1 MQPKGIMTLLLAVPA
16 AAAAGCA
23 LDPTLP
29 ASLAAHAATQPLCA
43 GFLNASAPP
52 YSATGDGVTDD
63 SSALQAALDDA
74 YANRMAVLLPA
85 GRTFLLARQ
94 LRAVQR
100 TGLPADR
107 QHGYQLIG
115 TRGPMPPVLRV
126 PDHTDPAAFPSI
138 PGGGRPA
145 VLFALNRSGIAND
158 SPSHYSAMLRNVDID
173 LGDNP
178 TLSGVSM
185 SGAQLCSIEDVR
197 ISGKSFTAGVVG
209 LPGSGGYTS
218 NIHVT
223 GGQFAVWQQEFRPN
237 PSITGLVALSQS
249 VAAVLVESS
258 RGPLVLSGFII
269 RSSLASFKAGVIAN
283 RSKGADGS
291 LALEDGLIAL
301 DGAACG
307 APAVSTSGPDI
318 AIKDLYVRTNV
329 AVVFSSPGH
338 GVLLASTAASIK
350 RIPAW
355 WFSAAS
361 SIAYSKGANVSAEA
375 AARGFPNLS
384 LVAAPPSSPPDDP
397 TISTQHSWTAEYAQS
412 LLWSSDS
419 SVMLDAVRDCGA
431 TPQWVNSTDDDGAAI
446 AACLALAADHG
457 QGVFIPRG
465 EFLLWS
471 PLVLKPGQQLTG
483 AGKHCATLTMRHG
496 AAFET
501 APLVRVEGGSSSG
514 RSGSGD
520 SSAQISVS
528 ISDLVLSI
536 AQRGTI
542 LEANAPN
549 TLIRDLRTTPCVPHC
564 RGGHCSNPL
573 CAQPAPGGAETATA
587 PTAVGPSAAG
597 VRFTGQ
603 ASGRFYG
610 LSLDHF
616 DQYLVAGDALLS
628 VNGAKAAAAADSTD
642 SGGGVHLYQLSA
654 EHLPTDYQVQVWDSS
669 LGVHLHS
676 FKFESA
682 GFLAHPTWGPPGGGL
697 FSCHASTRVSIFGGS
712 GNYGIMNATMASD
725 IIFAEDCPD
734 MQLSS
739 LVRKPQDGETPASSG
754 ALWIRTLASHG
765 GARIEIDDSTPAVL
779 AFSGGGGDDET
790 TTTRL

>member
-1 MQPKGIMTLLLAVPA
+1 MRLKGIITLLQLAVPA
-16 AAAAGCA
+16 AAAARCA

-52 YSATGDGVTDD
+52 YSAAGDGVTDD

-291 LALEDGLIAL
+291 LSLEDGLIAL
-301 DGAACG
+301 DGAASG
-307 APAVSTSGPDI
+307 APAMRTSGPDI
-318 AIKDLYVRTNV
+318 AIKDVFVKTNIAV
-329 AVVFSSPGH
+329 ALSSPGPNP
-338 GVLLASTAASIK
+338 GVRVLLASTAGAIK

-361 SIAYSKGANVSAEA
+361 SIAYMKGVNVSAA
-375 AARGFPNLS
+375 AAANGFPS
-384 LVAAPPSSPPDDP
+384 LRLPAAPPSSPPDDA
-397 TISTQHSWTAEYAQS
+397 TMSTQMHLWCYRATGI
-412 LLWSSDS
+412 LLLYWVTKSD
-419 SVMLDAVRDCGA
+419 
-431 TPQWVNSTDDDGAAI
+431 
-446 AACLALAADHG
+446 
-457 QGVFIPRG
+457 
-465 EFLLWS
+465 
-471 PLVLKPGQQLTG
+471 
-483 AGKHCATLTMRHG
+483 
-496 AAFET
+496 
-501 APLVRVEGGSSSG
+501 
-514 RSGSGD
+514 
-520 SSAQISVS
+520 
-528 ISDLVLSI
+528 
-536 AQRGTI
+536 
-542 LEANAPN
+542 
-549 TLIRDLRTTPCVPHC
+549 
-564 RGGHCSNPL
+564 
-573 CAQPAPGGAETATA
+573 
-587 PTAVGPSAAG
+587 
-597 VRFTGQ
+597 
-603 ASGRFYG
+603 
-610 LSLDHF
+610 F
-616 DQYLVAGDALLS
+616 D
-628 VNGAKAAAAADSTD
+628 
-642 SGGGVHLYQLSA
+642 
-654 EHLPTDYQVQVWDSS
+654 
-669 LGVHLHS
+669 
-676 FKFESA
+676 
-682 GFLAHPTWGPPGGGL
+682 
-697 FSCHASTRVSIFGGS
+697 
-712 GNYGIMNATMASD
+712 
-725 IIFAEDCPD
+725 
-734 MQLSS
+734 
-739 LVRKPQDGETPASSG
+739 
-754 ALWIRTLASHG
+754 
-765 GARIEIDDSTPAVL
+765 
-779 AFSGGGGDDET
+779 
-790 TTTRL
+790 

>member
-1 MQPKGIMTLLLAVPA
+1 MRLKGIITLLQLAVPA
-16 AAAAGCA
+16 AAAARCA

-52 YSATGDGVTDD
+52 YSAAGDGVTDD

-115 TRGPMPPVLRV
+115 TRGPTPPVLRV
-126 PDHTDPAAFPSI
+126 PDHADPAAFPSI

-145 VLFALNRSGIAND
+145 VLFALNRSA
-158 SPSHYSAMLRNVDID
+158 PLRTTRRATTAPCSATGDID

-185 SGAQLCSIEDVR
+185 SGAQLCSVEDVR

-223 GGQFAVWQQEFRPN
+223 GGQFAVWQQEYRPN
-237 PSITGLVALSQS
+237 PSITGLIALNQS
-249 VAAVLVESS
+249 VAAVLVEDS
-258 RGPLVLSGFII
+258 RGPLVLSGFVI
-269 RSSLASFKAGVIAN
+269 RSSLASFRAAVIAN

-318 AIKDLYVRTNV
+318 AIKDLYVKTNA
-329 AVVFSSPGH
+329 AVVFLSPGH
-338 GVLLASTAASIK
+338 GVLLASTAASVK

-361 SIAYSKGANVSAEA
+361 SIAYLKGANVSADA
-375 AARGFPNLS
+375 TAKGFPSLS
-384 LVAAPPSSPPDDP
+384 LVAAPPSSPPDDA
-397 TISTQHSWTAEYAQS
+397 TISTQHSWAAEYAQS

-419 SVMLDAVRDCGA
+419 SVMLDVVRDCGA

-446 AACLALAADHG
+446 ATCLALAVDHG
-457 QGVFIPRG
+457 QTSVFIPRG

-471 PLVLKPGQQLTG
+471 TLVLKPGQTLTG
-483 AGKHCATLTMRHG
+483 AGKHCATLTMR
-496 AAFET
+496 AF
-501 APLVRVEGGSSSG
+501 G
-514 RSGSGD
+514 R
-520 SSAQISVS
+520 
-528 ISDLVLSI
+528 
-536 AQRGTI
+536 
-542 LEANAPN
+542 
-549 TLIRDLRTTPCVPHC
+549 
-564 RGGHCSNPL
+564 
-573 CAQPAPGGAETATA
+573 
-587 PTAVGPSAAG
+587 
-597 VRFTGQ
+597 
-603 ASGRFYG
+603 
-610 LSLDHF
+610 
-616 DQYLVAGDALLS
+616 
-628 VNGAKAAAAADSTD
+628 
-642 SGGGVHLYQLSA
+642 
-654 EHLPTDYQVQVWDSS
+654 
-669 LGVHLHS
+669 
-676 FKFESA
+676 
-682 GFLAHPTWGPPGGGL
+682 
-697 FSCHASTRVSIFGGS
+697 
-712 GNYGIMNATMASD
+712 
-725 IIFAEDCPD
+725 
-734 MQLSS
+734 
-739 LVRKPQDGETPASSG
+739 
-754 ALWIRTLASHG
+754 
-765 GARIEIDDSTPAVL
+765 
-779 AFSGGGGDDET
+779 
-790 TTTRL
+790 

>member
-1 MQPKGIMTLLLAVPA
+1 MRAMALLLAVPT

-29 ASLAAHAATQPLCA
+29 PSLAAHAATQPLCA

-52 YSATGDGVTDD
+52 YSAAGDGVTDD
-63 SSALQAALDDA
+63 SLALQAALDDA

-94 LRAVQR
+94 LLAVQR
-100 TGLPADR
+100 TGLPPNR
-107 QHGYQLIG
+107 ERGYQLIG
-115 TRGPMPPVLRV
+115 ARGPTPPVLRV
-126 PDHTDPAAFPSI
+126 PDHADPAAFPSI

-158 SPSHYSAMLRNVDID
+158 SPSHYSAMLRNIDID

-197 ISGKSFTAGVVG
+197 IRGKSFTAGIVG

-223 GGQFAVWQQEFRPN
+223 GGQFAVWQQQYRPN
-237 PSITGLVALSQS
+237 PSITGLVAINQS
-249 VAAVLVESS
+249 VAAVLVENA
-258 RGPLVLSGFII
+258 RGPLVLSGFVI
-269 RSSLASFKAGVIAN
+269 RSSLASVKAGVIAN

-291 LALEDGLIAL
+291 LSLEDGLVVL

-318 AIKDLYVRTNV
+318 AIKDLFVKTNV
-329 AVVFSSPGH
+329 AVAFGH
-338 GVLLASTAASIK
+338 GVLLASTATSIK
-350 RIPAW
+350 SIPSW

-375 AARGFPNLS
+375 AAKGFPRLS
-384 LVAAPPSSPPDDP
+384 LPAAPPSSPPDDA
-397 TISTQHSWTAEYAQS
+397 TIATQHSWTAEYAQS

-431 TPQWVNSTDDDGAAI
+431 TPNWVNDSDDDGAAI
-446 AACLALAADHG
+446 AACLAIAVDHG
-457 QGVFIPRG
+457 QGVYVPRG

-471 PLVLKPGQQLTG
+471 PLVLKPGQKLTG
-483 AGKHCATLTMRHG
+483 AGKHCATLTMRPG
-496 AAFET
+496 AAAFET
-501 APLVRVEGGSSSG
+501 APLVRVQAEEGGSS
-514 RSGSGD
+514 GS
-520 SSAQISVS
+520 ARVSVS
-528 ISDLVLSI
+528 ISDLVLAT

-542 LEANAPN
+542 LEVSAPN
-549 TLIRDLRTTPCVPHC
+549 TLIRDLRTTPCLLHC

-573 CAQPAPGGAETATA
+573 CVQSVPDGAEIVAA

-610 LSLDHF
+610 LCLDHF
-616 DQYLVAGDALLS
+616 AEYLVAGDALLS
-628 VNGAKAAAAADSTD
+628 VNGATAVD
-642 SGGGVHLYQLSA
+642 SGGLHLYQLSA
-654 EHLPTDYQVQVWDSS
+654 EHLPTDYQIQVWDSS
-669 LGVHLHS
+669 SGVHLHS

-682 GFLAHPTWGPPGGGL
+682 GFLAHPNWGPPGGGL
-697 FSCHASTRVSIFGGS
+697 FSCHASTGVSIFGGS

-739 LVRKPQDGETPASSG
+739 LVRKPQDGETPALRG
-754 ALWIRTLASHG
+754 ALWIRAVNRGG
-765 GARIEIDDSTPAVL
+765 GARIEIEDNTPAVL
-779 AFSGGGGDDET
+779 AFSGGGGGT
-790 TTTRL
+790 IAM